1 MQAANTPTASRP
13 RDADTF
19 DIINSLRMLGEAAR
33 YHRLLVL
40 ATAAVTL
47 ALAVVYAYV
56 WPPVYTAE
64 ALIMVENDADTARD
78 AFYSTWNVFRKD
90 SARTEIELMMS
101 GTVLNQVIEQE
112 KLTYDDVY
120 HPFLSH
126 LSYLWEK
133 SWPGR
138 GYKAAKAWVFGP
150 EEGEE
155 LDAATKDRGRTLA
168 DMRAGLQVLPIGES
182 MVGKVLLKGPSRR
195 VADITNTWLKVY
207 AKVRGERHRGEARLA
222 FDSLTAEVEKA
233 RTELADVSV
242 RRVDFLNRNALVFD
256 LQKESQEVKTVSE
269 LETSAIG
276 LRQKI
281 AGLEATLAEVD
292 RAMQRNAPNVR
303 LQTVTEPNTLRENA
317 AMRRLELQSS
327 LIMMQNRYRPD
338 SPEVLE
344 LRDNIAKFDAL
355 IASSPERVERG
366 STEGLNSVHQQLVLN
381 RNTLR
386 ADLEGTRASLAAMEQ
401 SAERLRKSLSRVPAL
416 QDELRVLDRLYG
428 AGAEKFQ
435 ALLNKRA
442 QVEVSLAT
450 ATAATPSLRVVDY
463 AVAPSSRSWPRAK
476 LLYPAALAVG
486 LLLGL
491 IAAQI
496 KRLAGGRVRRGH
508 WGRRGGDA
516 PIYGWLN
523 VPATP
528 TLSLAR
534 PPGVPATPATPANAR
549 TER

>member
-1 MQAANTPTASRP
+1 MHTGAPAPATRP

-19 DIINSLRMLGEAAR
+19 DIVSTVRALGEAAR
-33 YHRLLVL
+33 YHRLLVM
-40 ATAAVTL
+40 ATCAATLTL
-47 ALAVVYAYV
+47 AALYAYI
-56 WPPVYTAE
+56 WPPIYTAE

-101 GTVLNQVIEQE
+101 GSVLKQVIEQE

-120 HPFLSH
+120 HPFMSH

-138 GYKAAKAWVFGP
+138 GYKAVKGWIFGP
-150 EEGEE
+150 EEGDE
-155 LDAATKDRGRTLA
+155 LDAATKDLGRTLN
-168 DMRAGLQVLPIGES
+168 DMRAGLKILPIGES
-182 MVGKVLLKGPSRR
+182 MVGRVVLKGPNRR
-195 VADITNTWLKVY
+195 VADVVNTLLKVY

-222 FDSLTAEVEKA
+222 FESLSVEVEKA
-233 RTELADVSV
+233 RTELATVSA
-242 RRVDFLNRNALVFD
+242 RRVAFLDRNALVFD

-269 LETSAIG
+269 LETNSIVM
-276 LRQKI
+276 RQKI
-281 AGLEATLAEVD
+281 AGLEATLAEVE
-292 RAMQRNAPNVR
+292 RALLRNAPNVK

-317 AMRRLELQSS
+317 SMRRLELQSS
-327 LIMMQNRYRPD
+327 LILTQSRYRDD
-338 SPEVLE
+338 SPEVAE
-344 LRDNIAKFDAL
+344 LRDSIAKFDAL
-355 IASSPERVERG
+355 IAASPERVERG

-386 ADLEGTRASLAAMEQ
+386 ADVEGSRASVAAMER
-401 SAERLRKSLSRVPAL
+401 SAERLRKSLERVPAL

-428 AGAEKFQ
+428 AAAEKFQ

-476 LLYPAALAVG
+476 LLYPAALVVG
-486 LLLGL
+486 LVLGL

-516 PIYGWLN
+516 PIYGWLT
-523 VPATP
+523 VPLAPPVMLVQRSTGPAT
-528 TLSLAR
+528 A
-534 PPGVPATPATPANAR
+534 PPSKLDR
-549 TER
+549 

>member
-1 MQAANTPTASRP
+1 MHTAATSPATRP

-19 DIINSLRMLGEAAR
+19 DIVSTVRALGEAAR

-40 ATAAVTL
+40 ATCAVTL
-47 ALAVVYAYV
+47 SLAVLYAYL

-101 GTVLNQVIEQE
+101 GTVLKQVIEQE

-120 HPFLSH
+120 HPFMSH

-138 GYKAAKAWVFGP
+138 GYKAVKGWIFGP
-150 EEGEE
+150 EEGDE
-155 LDAATKDRGRTLA
+155 LDAATKDMGRTLS
-168 DMRAGLQVLPIGES
+168 DMRAGLQILPIGES
-182 MVGKVLLKGPSRR
+182 MVGRVVLKGPNRR
-195 VADITNTWLKVY
+195 VADVVNTLLKVY

-222 FDSLTAEVEKA
+222 FESLSIEVEKA
-233 RTELADVSV
+233 RAELAAVSA
-242 RRVDFLNRNALVFD
+242 RRVAFLDRNALVFD

-269 LETSAIG
+269 LETNSIVM
-276 LRQKI
+276 RQKI
-281 AGLEATLAEVD
+281 AGLEATLAEVE
-292 RAMQRNAPNVR
+292 RAMQRNAPNVK
-303 LQTVTEPNTLRENA
+303 LQTVTEPNSLRENA
-317 AMRRLELQSS
+317 SMRRLELQSS
-327 LIMMQNRYRPD
+327 LIMMQSRYRAD
-338 SPEVLE
+338 SPEVAE

-355 IASSPERVERG
+355 IAASPERVERG

-386 ADLEGTRASLAAMEQ
+386 ADLEGSRASVTAMER
-401 SAERLRKSLSRVPAL
+401 SAERLRKSLERVPAL

-428 AGAEKFQ
+428 AAAEKFQ

-463 AVAPSSRSWPRAK
+463 AVAPSSRSWPRAR
-476 LLYPAALAVG
+476 LLYPAAIAVG
-486 LLLGL
+486 LVLGL

-516 PIYGWLN
+516 PIYGWLM
-523 VPATP
+523 VPLVP
-528 TLSLAR
+528 PVTLVQR
-534 PPGVPATPATPANAR
+534 PAGPAVAVPSTLDH
-549 TER
+549 